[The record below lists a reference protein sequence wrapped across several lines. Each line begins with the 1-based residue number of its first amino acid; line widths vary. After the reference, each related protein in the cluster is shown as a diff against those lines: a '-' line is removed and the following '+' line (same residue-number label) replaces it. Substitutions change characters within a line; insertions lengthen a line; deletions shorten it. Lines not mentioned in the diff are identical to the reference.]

1 MIKAC
6 SNNQLNMQVGESTR
20 KMDIRKK
27 DQMAKIKKNE
37 AKSSTKSGSNY
48 DDLEIVLSKTFD
60 EDDKRSLS
68 Q

>member
-1 MIKAC
+1 
-6 SNNQLNMQVGESTR
+6 
-20 KMDIRKK
+20 MDIRKK

>member
-20 KMDIRKK
+20 ILDIRKK

-37 AKSSTKSGSNY
+37 AKSSAESGSIY

-60 EDDKRSLS
+60 EDDKKILS